1 MREFSD
7 LTSSISLSP
16 NNSGT
21 RAMSIDRITPHCIVG
36 QATEKRCQELFTDP
50 TKKASSNY
58 CISCDG
64 KVVGV
69 VPETKTSW
77 CSNSGANDQRAIT
90 IQCASD
96 NTAPYAFRDECYRTL
111 VDLCVD
117 ICKAYGKTKLLWIE
131 DKNKALAYKPK
142 SDEMLLTVHRW
153 FANKNC
159 PGDWMY
165 ARMGNLASE
174 VTRRL
179 EGEKQPEDNKL
190 YHVQVGAYR
199 IAENANEMARRLKAD
214 GYDTYIVRY

>member
-1 MREFSD
+1 MREFSP

-21 RAMSIDRITPHCIVG
+21 RTMSIDRITPHCLVG

-50 TKKASSNY
+50 AKKASSNY

-64 KVVGV
+64 KIVGV
-69 VPETKTSW
+69 VPETKRSW

-90 IQCASD
+90 IECASD
-96 NTAPYAFRDECYRTL
+96 NTAPYAFRDECYRIL
-111 VDLCVD
+111 VNLCVD
-117 ICKAYGKTKLLWIE
+117 ICKAYGKTKLIWI
-131 DKNKALAYKPK
+131 DNKDKALAYKPNAN
-142 SDEMLLTVHRW
+142 EMLLTVHRW
-153 FANKNC
+153 FANKSC

-165 ARMGNLASE
+165 ARMGNLADE

-179 EGEKQPEDNKL
+179 EGEKQPDGKL

-199 IAENANEMARRLKAD
+199 IAENANEMARKLKAD